1 MISMK
6 YMLMTFGDESSW
18 DWDQWPR
25 ERVEDHF
32 RNMNAFLEELQASSE
47 LVTGEGLTPP
57 SHALTVELR
66 DGRPVA
72 SDGPYAETKEVLA
85 GFLIVETES
94 HDRALE
100 LAGRFAGLV
109 EARVELRPV
118 DESAGPDYI

>member
-1 MISMK
+1 MK
-6 YMLMTFGDESSW
+6 YMLMTFGDETSW

-25 ERVEDHF
+25 EKVEDHF
-32 RNMNAFLEELQASSE
+32 RNMSAFLEELQGTSE

-72 SDGPYAETKEVLA
+72 SDGPYAESKEVLA

-109 EARVELRPV
+109 ESRVELRPV
-118 DESAGPDYI
+118 DEAAGPDYI